1 MKQRLTSA
9 VIALIILIP
18 LIILGGNIFNIGVYV
33 IALLGLKE
41 FMDIKETK
49 KHIPL
54 FVKIMSVV
62 FYTIIILSSFGGNL
76 LTLSMDYR
84 LISGLFLAF
93 LLPTVLYH
101 DRDKYSINDAF
112 YLMGGIF
119 FLAVSMLLLINVRAH
134 SLSML
139 IYLILITTMTDTFA
153 YLTGVLI
160 GKHKL
165 LESISPKKTWEGTI
179 GGTLFGTFIS
189 TVFYVTVINP
199 EINLVIIILVS
210 IFLSLVASLGDL
222 VFSAIKRYY
231 GKKDFSNIMPGHG
244 GILDRLDSIIF
255 VLLGFMFFI
264 TLI

>member
-1 MKQRLTSA
+1 MKQRLISA
-9 VIALIILIP
+9 LIALIILIP
-18 LIILGGNIFNIGVYV
+18 LIILGGNTFNVGVYV

-41 FMDIKETK
+41 FMNIKETK

-54 FVKIMSVV
+54 FVKVMSVV

-119 FLAVSMLLLINVRAH
+119 FLAVSMILLINVRAH
-134 SLSML
+134 SLAML

-153 YLTGVLI
+153 YLTGMLI

-179 GGTLFGTFIS
+179 GGTVFGTFIS

-210 IFLSLVASLGDL
+210 AFLCLVASLGDL